1 MVEIIMPKMG
11 DGMEEGTLVEW
22 LKSEGDKVKSG
33 EVIGNIQTDKATV
46 ELTAPGSGFIS
57 GFLIQPGDTV
67 PVGVPIAALL
77 KEGEAL
83 PSNWNTTGSSTPASN
98 VAIDEAQEK
107 EEIAVAASP
116 TSTFRERRGSRIFAS
131 PLAKKLAA
139 EIGVPLEG
147 LVGTGPDGRIVERD
161 VKSAIAKPASKTQVV
176 ISKGSFDIPLNNL
189 RKITAQRTL
198 QSKQQVPHYYVTSE
212 VDLEALETIRAQMK
226 IDDPE
231 TKISL
236 NDFIIKACAMALIE
250 MPQVNAS
257 FENNQEHRYG
267 SVNIGVAAAVPDGL
281 TLPVL
286 HNCESKTLKQIAVEI
301 RQLVARA
308 RENKLGPEELS
319 GSTFSISNMGM
330 FDVENFAAIINQP
343 NGAILA
349 VSSAKRVVSVHNS
362 GNGEEI
368 QIRTKMKMTGS
379 FDHRIIDGAVGA
391 QFLAVVKKYLE
402 APTRLLS

>member
-1 MVEIIMPKMG
+1 MG

-46 ELTAPGSGFIS
+46 ELTSPSSGLLK
-57 GFLIQPGDTV
+57 GFLIEPGETV
-67 PVGVPIAALL
+67 PVGIAIAAVL
-77 KEGEAL
+77 KEGETL
-83 PSNWNTTGSSTPASN
+83 PLDWAKGRTPVSVPSESKVEVIQGVASSSTHTETVIP
-98 VAIDEAQEK
+98 
-107 EEIAVAASP
+107 SP
-116 TSTFRERRGSRIFAS
+116 GARVFAS

-139 EIGVPLEG
+139 ESGISLDSIS
-147 LVGTGPDGRIVERD
+147 GTGPDGRIVERD
-161 VKSAIAKPASKTQVV
+161 VKAASVSSPTAMPTLAF
-176 ISKGSFDIPLNNL
+176 SGRDENIPLSNL
-189 RKITAQRTL
+189 RKITAQRTT

-212 VDLEALETIRAQMK
+212 VDLEALEEVREQMK
-226 IDDPE
+226 RDDPDI
-231 TKISL
+231 KISI
-236 NDFIIKACAMALIE
+236 NDFIIKACALALVE
-250 MPQVNAS
+250 MPQINAS
-257 FENNQEHRYG
+257 FDNNQERRFG

-286 HNCESKTLKQIAVEI
+286 HNCEGKTLRQIAREV
-301 RQLVARA
+301 RDLVGRA
-308 RENKLGPEELS
+308 RENRLRPEELS

-349 VSSAKRVVSVHNS
+349 VSSARRVPVVVD
-362 GNGEEI
+362 GENGEELA
-368 QIRTKMKMTGS
+368 IRTRMKMTGS

-391 QFLAVVKKYLE
+391 QFLTLVKKYLE